1 MLMKKHLLTSLLVAS
16 AFLVNAQMR
25 NVKLQSEITT
35 LEPMK
40 GIVFWPDLIAD
51 HPELN
56 SSISLEF
63 SYCLPCKVVTGKV
76 GDKLQYDWSSFETF
90 LNDVASRGH
99 QAIVRFRYEYPGS
112 DVKITGAPDYC
123 TCNQAGATAVPLYIK
138 NGSYGYGPEY
148 SKTVKGD
155 GLTYYADWSNGELQW
170 FTKQF
175 YTDFAAKYDSDPRIA
190 FLQVGFGHWSEYH
203 IYDDNGLPSG
213 WKGKYFPSDAY
224 QTEFLKHVANQFK
237 NTPWSV
243 SIDAADDSYCPIT
256 TDESLMALN
265 FGLFD
270 DSFMHSEHDLAQGDG
285 WNETEWIAM
294 GTDRWKSAPGG
305 GEISYYTDED
315 QHNFLNPAGM
325 YGVTWEQAAKK
336 YHMTYVIGNNALE
349 GSYASAARLKQAGN
363 NAGYS
368 FQITK
373 YQVSSTDAVVTV
385 KNNGVAPIYHDAY
398 VTVKGVRSTTSLKGL
413 IPGESRECTVTGLT
427 IGSNEAPT
435 LTITSDKLLAG
446 VTIPYAANLDGTG
459 LSAPTISLSASSV
472 TVKPNTEVT
481 VTATAS
487 SENGAVTSVKFKK
500 NGTEVATVTSAPY
513 TYTFTPTELGTYK
526 ITAIVTDEAT
536 LQTESSV
543 LAIECKEGPAEDFE
557 TLESN
562 AVTGSTGVKLNTGN
576 FRDLGDILIEGNIWN
591 LTQTRLGDGASYN
604 HTESGSKSLRIG
616 AQNTGIAITPLLKG
630 KQTVTFYARL
640 YNTNKAGSLSVYS
653 SADNYTSLVKT
664 QSFSASHDWALI
676 TVELN
681 SSSDVKLKIVNTT
694 TSSGTDYSVLLDDF
708 SFALSTGAAT
718 AVNDNANV
726 KLIEQR
732 GSKLYFGGENFEV
745 VIYSAATQKVASTS
759 ENVFDLAALPAGVY
773 VVRYIGDNG
782 SAVQKVVR

>member
-1 MLMKKHLLTSLLVAS
+1 MKKHLLTSLLVAS

-40 GIVFWPDLIAD
+40 GIVFWPDLISD

-56 SSISLEF
+56 GSISLEY

-76 GDKLQYDWSSFETF
+76 GDAIQYDWSSFETF
-90 LNDVASRGH
+90 LDDVASRGH
-99 QAIVRFRYEYPGS
+99 QAIVRFRYEYPGN
-112 DVKITGAPDYC
+112 DGKITGAPDYC

-155 GLTYYADWSNGELQW
+155 GLTYYADWTNDELKW

-175 YTDFAAKYDSDPRIA
+175 YTDFAAKYDNDPRIA
-190 FLQVGFGHWSEYH
+190 FVQVGFGHWSEYH

-336 YHMTYVIGNNALE
+336 YHMTYVIGNDALD
-349 GSYASAARLKQAGN
+349 GPYATKDNRLMLAGMH
-363 NAGYS
+363 AGYS
-368 FQITK
+368 FEITK
-373 YQVSSTDAVVTV
+373 YQVSSNTAVVTV

-413 IPGESRECTVTGLT
+413 IPDESRECTVTGLT
-427 IGSNEAPT
+427 IGSSEAPT

-446 VTIPYAANLDGTG
+446 VTIPYAASLDGTG

-487 SENGAVTSVKFKK
+487 SENGDITSVVFKK

-513 TYTFTPTELGTYK
+513 TYTFTPTEVGTYN
-526 ITAIVTDEAT
+526 ITAVVTDEVP

-543 LAIECKEGPAEDFE
+543 LAIKCEEGPAEDFE
-557 TLESN
+557 TLQSN
-562 AVTGSTGVKLNTGN
+562 AVTGSTGLKLNTGN
-576 FRDLGDILIEGNIWN
+576 FRDLGDILIEGNTWN

-653 SADNYTSLVKT
+653 SADNYTSPVKT

-718 AVNDNANV
+718 AVNDNTNV

-759 ENVFDLAALPAGVY
+759 ESVFDLAALPAGVY
-773 VVRYIGDNG
+773 VVRYVGDNG

>member
-1 MLMKKHLLTSLLVAS
+1 MLMKKLLLTSLFIAS
-16 AFLVNAQMR
+16 AFFVNAQMR

-40 GIVFWPDLIAD
+40 GIVFWPDLMSA

-90 LNDVASRGH
+90 LDDVASRGH
-99 QAIVRFRYEYPGS
+99 QAIVRFRYEYPGN
-112 DVKITGAPDYC
+112 DGKITGAPYC

-148 SKTVKGD
+148 YKTVEGD
-155 GLTYYADWSNGELQW
+155 GLTYYADWTNDELKW

-175 YTDFAAKYDSDPRIA
+175 YTDFAAKYDNDPRIA
-190 FLQVGFGHWSEYH
+190 FVQVGFGHWSEYH

-270 DSFMHSEHDLAQGDG
+270 DSFMHSEHDIAQGDG
-285 WNETEWIAM
+285 WNESEWIAM

-305 GEISYYTDED
+305 GEISYYTAND

-325 YGVTWEQAAKK
+325 YGVTWEQAAAK

-349 GSYASAARLKQAGN
+349 GSYASAVRLKQAGN

-446 VTIPYAANLDGTG
+446 VTIPYAASLDGTG

-500 NGTEVATVTSAPY
+500 NGTEVAAVTSAPY
-513 TYTFTPTELGTYK
+513 TYTFTPTEVGTYT
-526 ITAIVTDEAT
+526 ITAVVTDEVP
-536 LQTESSV
+536 LQTESDALV
-543 LAIECKEGPAEDFE
+543 IKCEEGPAEDFE
-557 TLESN
+557 TLQSN

-576 FRDLGDILIEGNIWN
+576 FRDLGDILIEGNTWN

-604 HTESGSKSLRIG
+604 HTAGGSKSLRIA
-616 AQNTGIAITPLLKG
+616 AQNTGFAITPLLKG

-640 YNTNKAGSLSVYS
+640 YNANKAGSLSVYS
-653 SADNYTSLVKT
+653 SADDYASPIKT

-745 VIYSAATQKVASTS
+745 IIYSAATQKVASTS
-759 ENVFDLAALPAGVY
+759 ESVFDLAALPAGVY
-773 VVRYIGDNG
+773 VVRYVGDNG

>member
-1 MLMKKHLLTSLLVAS
+1 MKKHLLTSLLVAS

-40 GIVFWPDLIAD
+40 GIVFWPDLMAAN
-51 HPELN
+51 PELN

-76 GDKLQYDWSSFETF
+76 GDKLQYDWSSFEAF

-112 DVKITGAPDYC
+112 DGKITDAPYC

-138 NGSYGYGPEY
+138 NGSYSYGPEY
-148 SKTVKGD
+148 YKTVEGD
-155 GLTYYADWSNGELQW
+155 GLTYYADWTNDELKW

-175 YTDFAAKYDSDPRIA
+175 YTDFAAKYDNDPRIA
-190 FLQVGFGHWSEYH
+190 FVQVGFGHWSEYH

-270 DSFMHSEHDLAQGDG
+270 DSFMHSEHDIAQGDG

-446 VTIPYAANLDGTG
+446 VTIPYAASLDGTG

-481 VTATAS
+481 VTATVS
-487 SENGAVTSVKFKK
+487 SENGDITSVVFKK

-513 TYTFTPTELGTYK
+513 TYTFTPTEVGTYT
-526 ITAIVTDEAT
+526 ITAVVTDEVP
-536 LQTESSV
+536 LQTESDALV
-543 LAIECKEGPAEDFE
+543 IKCEEGPAEDFE
-557 TLESN
+557 TLQSN

-576 FRDLGDILIEGNIWN
+576 FRDLGDILIEGNTWN

-604 HTESGSKSLRIG
+604 HTAGGSKSLRIA
-616 AQNTGIAITPLLKG
+616 AQNTGFAITPLLKG

-640 YNTNKAGSLSVYS
+640 YNANKAGSLSVYS
-653 SADNYTSLVKT
+653 SADNYTSPVKT

-745 VIYSAATQKVASTS
+745 IIYSAATQKVASTS
-759 ENVFDLAALPAGVY
+759 ESVFDLAALPVGVY
-773 VVRYIGDNG
+773 VVRYVGDNG

>member
-1 MLMKKHLLTSLLVAS
+1 
-16 AFLVNAQMR
+16 
-25 NVKLQSEITT
+25 
-35 LEPMK
+35 K

-76 GDKLQYDWSSFETF
+76 GDKLQYDWSSFEAF
-90 LNDVASRGH
+90 LDDVASRGH

-112 DVKITGAPDYC
+112 DGKITDAPYC

-138 NGSYGYGPEY
+138 NGSYSYGPEY
-148 SKTVKGD
+148 YKTVEGD
-155 GLTYYADWSNGELQW
+155 GLTYYADWTNDELKW

-175 YTDFAAKYDSDPRIA
+175 YTDFAAKYDNDPRIA
-190 FLQVGFGHWSEYH
+190 FVQVGFGHWSEYH

-285 WNETEWIAM
+285 WNESEWIAM

-305 GEISYYTDED
+305 GEISYYTAND
-315 QHNFLNPAGM
+315 QRNFLNPAGM
-325 YGVTWEQAAKK
+325 YGKTWEQAAAK
-336 YHMTYVIGNNALE
+336 YHMTYVIGNDALE

-481 VTATAS
+481 VTATVS
-487 SENGAVTSVKFKK
+487 SENGDVTSVVFKK

-513 TYTFTPTELGTYK
+513 TYTFTPTEVGTYN
-526 ITAIVTDEAT
+526 ITAVVTDEVP
-536 LQTESSV
+536 LQAESSV

-604 HTESGSKSLRIG
+604 HTESGSKSLRIA
-616 AQNTGIAITPLLKG
+616 AQNTGFAITPLLKG

-640 YNTNKAGSLSVYS
+640 YNANKAGSLSVYS
-653 SADNYTSLVKT
+653 SADNYTSPVKT

-773 VVRYIGDNG
+773 VVRYVGDNG